1 MYWNCSEV
9 VVIGLAV
16 QMMRRV
22 IGGGLFCLHGYLVA
36 RVLKLVL
43 KVIKKFL
50 TKKEKRKLHESKELK
65 LIVCGLLSDWIA

>member
-36 RVLKLVL
+36 RG
-43 KVIKKFL
+43 IETSFESNKKISHQ
-50 TKKEKRKLHESKELK
+50 KRKKK
-65 LIVCGLLSDWIA
+65 IARV